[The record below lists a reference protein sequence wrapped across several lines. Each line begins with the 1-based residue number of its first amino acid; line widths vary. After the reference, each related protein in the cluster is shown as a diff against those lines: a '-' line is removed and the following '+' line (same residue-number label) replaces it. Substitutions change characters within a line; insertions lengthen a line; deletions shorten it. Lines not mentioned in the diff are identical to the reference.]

1 MLNTPTAALG
11 VLVLA
16 VAVNASL
23 FFGYYSERT
32 ASPPAAASSP
42 PPVEGTQPETNVEE
56 ATTPVTEEPAEQTP
70 RGSPAAPAS
79 ATASP

>member
-16 VAVNASL
+16 VAVNAFL
-23 FFGYYSERT
+23 FLTIYSERT
-32 ASPPAAASSP
+32 ASPSSP
-42 PPVEGTQPETNVEE
+42 PPMEATQPETNVEE